1 MPENELRASTELKG
15 TVWTKNLTK
24 FKQYPFELNSKTREL
39 SRFKKGKY
47 RILDLGRDKQ
57 RKTFKCERFE
67 GKRNKIVHLPIG
79 KVLRWMI
86 KDPSAFKDSDST
98 NEDGS
103 GEEPTQTTNED
114 GGSEEPTQTETTTNE
129 DGGSEEPT
137 QTETTNNKDGDSE
150 EPTQT
155 ETTTNKDG
163 DSEEPTNAD

>member
-98 NEDGS
+98 NEDG
-103 GEEPTQTTNED
+103 
-114 GGSEEPTQTETTTNE
+114 GG
-129 DGGSEEPT
+129 
-137 QTETTNNKDGDSE
+137 E

-163 DSEEPTNAD
+163 DSEEPTNADWDNLRHGKEYVIYEITYNYIHAQVS

>member
-1 MPENELRASTELKG
+1 MRVSENELRGSTELEG

-24 FKQYPFELNSKTREL
+24 FITYPFELDSRTREL

-57 RKTFKCERFE
+57 KKSFKCERFE

-98 NEDGS
+98 NE
-103 GEEPTQTTNED
+103 E
-114 GGSEEPTQTETTTNE
+114 
-129 DGGSEEPT
+129 
-137 QTETTNNKDGDSE
+137 
-150 EPTQT
+150 
-155 ETTTNKDG
+155 
-163 DSEEPTNAD
+163 